1 MSLALSSVILA
12 IGIGRFF
19 LFRRVQRLGRL
30 SASALQLEL
39 GENVR
44 QQLVRGGLCRGLRLR
59 LFFFLA
65 VEAVDDLHHPEH
77 DQRNAQEVDDGH
89 DEITDREHADVQAGE
104 VQPADDERDEWIDDV
119 VDERGDDGRERA
131 ADHNADGQV
140 NDVAA

>member
-1 MSLALSSVILA
+1 MSLGLSSIILA
-12 IGIGRFF
+12 LRRGRFF
-19 LFRRVQRLGRL
+19 LFCGVQRLSGL
-30 SASALQLEL
+30 GAAVLQLEL

-44 QQLVRGGLCRGLRLR
+44 QQLVRGGFGRGFRFGF
-59 LFFFLA
+59 FFFLA
-65 VEAVDDLHHPEH
+65 VEAVDDLYHPEH

-104 VQPADDERDEWIDDV
+104 VQPADDERDEWIDDI

-131 ADHNADGQV
+131 ADNDADGQV